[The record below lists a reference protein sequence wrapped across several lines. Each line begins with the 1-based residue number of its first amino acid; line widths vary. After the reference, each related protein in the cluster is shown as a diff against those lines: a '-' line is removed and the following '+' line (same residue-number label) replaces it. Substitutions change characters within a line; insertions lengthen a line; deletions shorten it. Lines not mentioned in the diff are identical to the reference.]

1 MFERYRLQ
9 KAKTLHYITLHYSSL
24 LSHALECYQNVSKHC
39 SCGLQGE
46 YVTVG
51 VLEGLYRAGGR
62 QRVGHNGSD
71 LQNRRSTDITALPV
85 SKPETLPC

>member
-1 MFERYRLQ
+1 MW
-9 KAKTLHYITLHYSSL
+9 
-24 LSHALECYQNVSKHC
+24 NVIKNFSKHC
-39 SCGLQGE
+39 SCDLQGE

-85 SKPETLPC
+85 PC